1 MSQKLEKRRNEL
13 VELKSICE
21 DFAEKLKDMRSHLD
35 SDLLKIEDRRI
46 QQVQLQAQSVTGS
59 LLDEHGNPVD
69 LLSDLDQVQAE
80 LEAIM
85 GQVRDME
92 TQNELILKERDEAEV
107 EFNLFQINYNTDSI
121 FQLLKV
127 NGVTKKRII
136 SLIRQLKDVSKRL
149 KETKNQYQQV
159 RARVDQERQQ
169 RKLYKAVVGDLVDE
183 LFADY
188 INRLGCP
195 VPVKRT
201 GQNNY
206 MFGTKKISAKIINGR
221 LVIRVGGGYMGIEEF
236 MMYYGQQELLKIQK
250 EEAAIAITSDLSL
263 LENDEDIV
271 KAVKK
276 SA

>member
-1 MSQKLEKRRNEL
+1 VSQKLEKRRNEL

-92 TQNELILKERDEAEV
+92 TQNELILKERDEAEA

-159 RARVDQERQQ
+159 RARVDQER
-169 RKLYKAVVGDLVDE
+169 
-183 LFADY
+183 
-188 INRLGCP
+188 
-195 VPVKRT
+195 
-201 GQNNY
+201 
-206 MFGTKKISAKIINGR
+206 
-221 LVIRVGGGYMGIEEF
+221 
-236 MMYYGQQELLKIQK
+236 
-250 EEAAIAITSDLSL
+250 
-263 LENDEDIV
+263 
-271 KAVKK
+271 
-276 SA
+276 

>member
-1 MSQKLEKRRNEL
+1 
-13 VELKSICE
+13 
-21 DFAEKLKDMRSHLD
+21 MRSHLD

-92 TQNELILKERDEAEV
+92 TQNELILKERDEAEA

-276 SA
+276 ST

>member
-1 MSQKLEKRRNEL
+1 MEKRRNEL

-92 TQNELILKERDEAEV
+92 TQNELILKERDEAEA

-159 RARVDQERQQ
+159 RARVDQERQ
-169 RKLYKAVVGDLVDE
+169 
-183 LFADY
+183 
-188 INRLGCP
+188 
-195 VPVKRT
+195 
-201 GQNNY
+201 
-206 MFGTKKISAKIINGR
+206 
-221 LVIRVGGGYMGIEEF
+221 
-236 MMYYGQQELLKIQK
+236 
-250 EEAAIAITSDLSL
+250 
-263 LENDEDIV
+263 
-271 KAVKK
+271 
-276 SA
+276 

>member
-1 MSQKLEKRRNEL
+1 VSQKLEKRRNEL

-92 TQNELILKERDEAEV
+92 TQNEFILKERDEAEA

-159 RARVDQERQQ
+159 RARVDQERQ
-169 RKLYKAVVGDLVDE
+169 
-183 LFADY
+183 
-188 INRLGCP
+188 
-195 VPVKRT
+195 
-201 GQNNY
+201 
-206 MFGTKKISAKIINGR
+206 
-221 LVIRVGGGYMGIEEF
+221 
-236 MMYYGQQELLKIQK
+236 
-250 EEAAIAITSDLSL
+250 
-263 LENDEDIV
+263 
-271 KAVKK
+271 
-276 SA
+276 

>member
-1 MSQKLEKRRNEL
+1 
-13 VELKSICE
+13 
-21 DFAEKLKDMRSHLD
+21 MRSHLD

-92 TQNELILKERDEAEV
+92 TQNELILKERDEAEA

-159 RARVDQERQQ
+159 RARVDQER
-169 RKLYKAVVGDLVDE
+169 
-183 LFADY
+183 
-188 INRLGCP
+188 
-195 VPVKRT
+195 
-201 GQNNY
+201 
-206 MFGTKKISAKIINGR
+206 
-221 LVIRVGGGYMGIEEF
+221 
-236 MMYYGQQELLKIQK
+236 
-250 EEAAIAITSDLSL
+250 
-263 LENDEDIV
+263 
-271 KAVKK
+271 
-276 SA
+276 

>member
-1 MSQKLEKRRNEL
+1 
-13 VELKSICE
+13 
-21 DFAEKLKDMRSHLD
+21 MRSHLD

-92 TQNELILKERDEAEV
+92 TQNELILKERDEAEA

-159 RARVDQERQQ
+159 RARVDQERQ
-169 RKLYKAVVGDLVDE
+169 
-183 LFADY
+183 
-188 INRLGCP
+188 
-195 VPVKRT
+195 
-201 GQNNY
+201 
-206 MFGTKKISAKIINGR
+206 
-221 LVIRVGGGYMGIEEF
+221 
-236 MMYYGQQELLKIQK
+236 
-250 EEAAIAITSDLSL
+250 
-263 LENDEDIV
+263 
-271 KAVKK
+271 
-276 SA
+276 

>member
-92 TQNELILKERDEAEV
+92 TQNEFILKERDEAEA

-159 RARVDQERQQ
+159 RARVDQERQ
-169 RKLYKAVVGDLVDE
+169 
-183 LFADY
+183 
-188 INRLGCP
+188 
-195 VPVKRT
+195 
-201 GQNNY
+201 
-206 MFGTKKISAKIINGR
+206 
-221 LVIRVGGGYMGIEEF
+221 
-236 MMYYGQQELLKIQK
+236 
-250 EEAAIAITSDLSL
+250 
-263 LENDEDIV
+263 
-271 KAVKK
+271 
-276 SA
+276 